1 MTTTQEKLSTFEEL
15 RLRLKTSERSLRRWI
30 SAGDIEYTYTGRQ
43 LRFEEKEIR
52 RYLDQRRKARQKTVK

>member
-15 RLRLKTSERSLRRWI
+15 RLRLKTTERSLRRWI
-30 SAGDIEYTYTGRQ
+30 SKGDIEYMYVGRQ

-52 RYLDQRRKARQKTVK
+52 RYLDVRRRARKKAK